1 MATSNSSSIPV
12 ELFENICRFINLY
25 HAAPSAEARLAAFIV
40 RDSPSS
46 TLRAL
51 FCFIA
56 VIMLCLHKNDGAYF
70 TPHVGSMFALTSI
83 FSALGVGLLIC
94 YELNFWDGKVLPNPL
109 FVQTL
114 VWYPVW
120 LGSFC
125 MVWGA
130 AIAALSLLNQPEV
143 RNSSLGLENVKKIQ
157 MSSRMWNILVVGLP
171 VMISI
176 ALIGSVIYANSPA
189 PSWIKQELIFGD
201 GTFSTATAITPRCK
215 NAEQKVTPLT
225 ISLPLEIAGSPV
237 VHLEPNIPAYQVQK
251 RQQAWNRPRSNGNT
265 NNSYRALIFSSIS
278 YTIVTIGTTFLTIW
292 GTIVP
297 DVVLKDGKV
306 RMQFIVILLVLFA
319 FYGSSINLGILY
331 QAWSTSRKLR
341 KAMKAIQCDISQESN
356 LRHKPTNKLENN
368 PSLIIL
374 DEA

>member
-143 RNSSLGLENVKKIQ
+143 RNSTLGLENVKKIQ

-237 VHLEPNIPAYQVQK
+237 VHLDPNIPAYQVQK
-251 RQQAWNRPRSNGNT
+251 RQQQAWNRPRSNGNT
-265 NNSYRALIFSSIS
+265 NNSC
-278 YTIVTIGTTFLTIW
+278 TTFLTIW

-319 FYGSSINLGILY
+319 FYGISINLGILY
-331 QAWSTSRKLR
+331 QAWSTSRKLVSSP
-341 KAMKAIQCDISQESN
+341 KST
-356 LRHKPTNKLENN
+356 KPKYLNF
-368 PSLIIL
+368 SLKSFGIRGKQ
-374 DEA
+374 